1 MANSLFA
8 MLEENL
14 HKIDD
19 KAAQIFVYSL
29 TSHDRIGFTSRQ
41 LADTLKEDEWYVYVM
56 FWASVHYFIHS
67 LPECEHSLLKD
78 LLSDV
83 YLENALTESTRK
95 TWQMVKQG
103 IPIQRI
109 AEIRKL
115 KTATIEDHIVEI
127 SLHEPAFMI
136 DDYVSA
142 EDQLHI
148 AAFAKRMRTNK
159 IKQIRDGL
167 EQQFSYFQIRL
178 ALTKQVQ
185 QYD

>member
-1 MANSLFA
+1 
-8 MLEENL
+8 
-14 HKIDD
+14 
-19 KAAQIFVYSL
+19 
-29 TSHDRIGFTSRQ
+29 
-41 LADTLKEDEWYVYVM
+41 M

-148 AAFAKRMRTNK
+148 ARLPSGCGRTKSNKFATAWSKNSATFK
-159 IKQIRDGL
+159 SGWH
-167 EQQFSYFQIRL
+167 
-178 ALTKQVQ
+178 
-185 QYD
+185 